1 MHVCIIYS
9 HLSTRGSEISK
20 SALAQYETHLF
31 IPFLKV
37 TDFRTGLIVWG
48 CIVCNLKVILI
59 FREKKNPYIYFFLN
73 IYFIKGP
80 GTTLGH
86 KTVRTAV

>member
-37 TDFRTGLIVWG
+37 TDFRTGLNVWG

-59 FREKKNPYIYFFLN
+59 FRKPHIYIYFLN